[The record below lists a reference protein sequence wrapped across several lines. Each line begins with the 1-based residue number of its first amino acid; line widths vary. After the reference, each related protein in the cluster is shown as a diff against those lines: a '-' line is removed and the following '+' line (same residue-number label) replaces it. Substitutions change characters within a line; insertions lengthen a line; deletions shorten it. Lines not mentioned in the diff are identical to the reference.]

1 MDKYRA
7 MAVFVQV
14 VDNGSFSA
22 AAGKLG
28 ITKSAVSQQLG
39 QFSKEPSGTLRIT
52 CAVGAF
58 PEKSNFL

>member
-14 VDNGSFSA
+14 VESGSFSG

-28 ITKSAVSQQLG
+28 ITKSAVSQTTANLPALSEI
-39 QFSKEPSGTLRIT
+39 FEMSR
-52 CAVGAF
+52 AR
-58 PEKSNFL
+58 